1 MDENYIPLRLAQLRT
16 KKGIS
21 AREMSLSLG
30 QAEDYISDIESKNN
44 TPSMDHFLLICE
56 YLGISPRE
64 FFDEENPNPILL
76 HELITELEPLKDQDF
91 DNLLNLLFEGQK
103 KNKRIAKKQAG
114 KLTFKFPVSASPTY
128 QRQDR

>member
-1 MDENYIPLRLAQLRT
+1 MIPMDENYIPLRLAQLRT

-30 QAEDYISDIESKNN
+30 QAEDYISDIESRNN

-76 HELITELEPLKDQDF
+76 HELITELEPLGDQDF

-103 KNKRIAKKQAG
+103 KIRE
-114 KLTFKFPVSASPTY
+114 
-128 QRQDR
+128 

>member
-1 MDENYIPLRLAQLRT
+1 MDENYIPIRLAQLRT

-30 QAEDYISDIESKNN
+30 QTEDYISDIESKNA
-44 TPSMDHFLLICE
+44 TPSMEHFLLICE
-56 YLGISPRE
+56 FLGISPRE

-76 HELITELEPLKDQDF
+76 HELITELKPLKDQDF

-103 KNKRIAKKQAG
+103 KLRK
-114 KLTFKFPVSASPTY
+114 
-128 QRQDR
+128 